1 MVEEML
7 EAGII
12 RPSQSS
18 YSAPV
23 VMVFKKDSS
32 WRMCPDYRELNKIT
46 IKDKFPIP
54 VIDELLDE
62 LHGAIYFTKLDL
74 RSGYHQ
80 IRMKEEDIPKT
91 TFRTHEGHYEFLVMP
106 FGLTNAPSTFQGL
119 MNSIFKPF
127 LRKFVLVFFDDILI
141 YSKSWEDHLQ
151 HVDKVLQLLKE
162 QQLYA
167 KPSKCFFGVKE
178 VEYLGHIVSHEGV
191 KVDPN
196 KIKAMMDWP
205 IPKTLKNLR
214 GFLGLTGYYR
224 KFVRNYGRIAAPLTA
239 LTKKD
244 AFSWTPEATKA
255 FEQLKEAMCTAPV
268 LTTPDF
274 TKTFIVECDAS
285 GNGIGAVLM
294 QEGRPL
300 AFESRPIK
308 GRDLH
313 KPIYEKEMMAILHA
327 LKKWRPYLIGRHF
340 KVKTDHDSLKYFL
353 EQRLSSEEQQKWVT
367 KILGYDFEIVYKK
380 GKQNVVADALSRKDE
395 DVEAFLCAISI
406 IQPDWII
413 EARDEWKNDEKVWT
427 LIERLQQDSG
437 ASDTFTWKND
447 SLWYKDRLYL
457 CKNSQLKQKVL
468 LELHTSPV
476 GGHSGFL
483 KTYHRVKKDFFWD
496 GLKTDVQRFV
506 AECLVC
512 QQNKVETIKTP
523 GLLQPLSIPS
533 QRWEEVS
540 MDFITG
546 LPKSEGKSVIMVI
559 VDRLTKYAHFCA
571 LSHPFKASTVATA
584 FMETVQKLH
593 GSPKIIVSDRDP
605 IFTGHFWTEL
615 FSCLGTQ
622 LAHSSSYHPQSDGQT
637 EIVNKCLEGY
647 LRCFVSDKQAQW
659 FKWLPLA
666 EWWYNTSFH
675 TATKMTPFMALY
687 GYHPP
692 SITSSL
698 KEKSKVQAVE
708 DHIENQQQVLQILK
722 DNLTMAQNRM
732 KQQAD
737 QHRSERSFEVGDWV
751 FLRLQPYKQM
761 SLKQAKKD
769 NKLSPKYYGPYK
781 VLQKIGTMAYKL
793 ELPASSRVH
802 PVFHVSCLKK
812 VIGDKIPVQTILPEL
827 DEEGKMILEPEAITD
842 TRIRQL
848 RNRSISE
855 YLIKWRK
862 LPAEDSTWEDESFIQ
877 KHPEL
882 LKRCGQHLSQGEGHV
897 KP

>member
-1 MVEEML
+1 LPKWPENCFEPFGKGGWPPISTWINIPDEHLIDVFIGTLKDNIQHEVRLWEPKSLENAFKVARNVESKNTAMATRRTYPNIDRENNAPSPKTPQPTAQICSLGVQTSKTSIPQDLQRIIDKHYKVFEYIPKGIPPTRNHDHEIHLIPGSVPPNIRPYRYPYAQKSEIEHMVEEML

-23 VMVFKKDSS
+23 VMVFKKDNS

-54 VIDELLDE
+54 MIDELLDE

-91 TFRTHEGHYEFLVMP
+91 AFRTHEGHYEFLVMP

-141 YSKSWEDHLQ
+141 YSKSWEDHVQ

-196 KIKAMMDWP
+196 KIKAMMDWT

-244 AFSWTPEATKA
+244 AFLWTPEATKV
-255 FEQLKEAMCTAPV
+255 FEQLKEVMCTAPV

-300 AFESRPIK
+300 AFESRPLK

-313 KPIYEKEMMAILHA
+313 KPIYEKEMMAILRA
-327 LKKWRPYLIGRHF
+327 LKKWCPYLIGRHF

-353 EQRLSSEEQQKWVT
+353 EQRLSSVLQQKWVT

-380 GKQNVVADALSRKDE
+380 GKKNVLADALSRKDE

-427 LIERLQQDSG
+427 LIQRLQQDSS

-496 GLKTDVQRFV
+496 GLKTNVQRFV
-506 AECLVC
+506 AECVVC

-533 QRWEEVS
+533 QHWEEVS

-584 FMETVQKLH
+584 FMETFQKLH

-615 FSCLGTQ
+615 FFLF
-622 LAHSSSYHPQSDGQT
+622 
-637 EIVNKCLEGY
+637 GY
-647 LRCFVSDKQAQW
+647 
-659 FKWLPLA
+659 
-666 EWWYNTSFH
+666 
-675 TATKMTPFMALY
+675 
-687 GYHPP
+687 
-692 SITSSL
+692 SIGS
-698 KEKSKVQAVE
+698 
-708 DHIENQQQVLQILK
+708 
-722 DNLTMAQNRM
+722 
-732 KQQAD
+732 
-737 QHRSERSFEVGDWV
+737 
-751 FLRLQPYKQM
+751 
-761 SLKQAKKD
+761 
-769 NKLSPKYYGPYK
+769 
-781 VLQKIGTMAYKL
+781 
-793 ELPASSRVH
+793 
-802 PVFHVSCLKK
+802 
-812 VIGDKIPVQTILPEL
+812 
-827 DEEGKMILEPEAITD
+827 
-842 TRIRQL
+842 
-848 RNRSISE
+848 
-855 YLIKWRK
+855 
-862 LPAEDSTWEDESFIQ
+862 
-877 KHPEL
+877 
-882 LKRCGQHLSQGEGHV
+882 
-897 KP
+897 

>member
-1 MVEEML
+1 L
-7 EAGII
+7 
-12 RPSQSS
+12 
-18 YSAPV
+18 
-23 VMVFKKDSS
+23 
-32 WRMCPDYRELNKIT
+32 
-46 IKDKFPIP
+46 
-54 VIDELLDE
+54 
-62 LHGAIYFTKLDL
+62 
-74 RSGYHQ
+74 
-80 IRMKEEDIPKT
+80 
-91 TFRTHEGHYEFLVMP
+91 
-106 FGLTNAPSTFQGL
+106 
-119 MNSIFKPF
+119 
-127 LRKFVLVFFDDILI
+127 LVFFDDILI
-141 YSKSWEDHLQ
+141 YSKSWEDHVQ

-178 VEYLGHIVSHEGV
+178 VECLGHIASHEGV

-224 KFVRNYGRIAAPLTA
+224 KFVRNYGRIAAPLTT

-244 AFSWTPEATKA
+244 AFSWTPEATKS
-255 FEQLKEAMCTAPV
+255 FEQLKEVMCKAPV

-300 AFESRPIK
+300 AFESRPLK

-340 KVKTDHDSLKYFL
+340 KVKTYHDSLKYFL

-406 IQPDWII
+406 IQPNWII
-413 EARDEWKNDEKVWT
+413 EARDEWKNDEKVCT
-427 LIERLQQDSG
+427 LIQRLQQDSS

-496 GLKTDVQRFV
+496 GFKTNVQRFV
-506 AECLVC
+506 AECVIC

-533 QRWEEVS
+533 QRWEEAS
-540 MDFITG
+540 MDFIIG

-605 IFTGHFWTEL
+605 IFTRHFWTEL
-615 FSCLGTQ
+615 FSCLCTQ
-622 LAHSSSYHPQSDGQT
+622 LAHSSSYHPQSD
-637 EIVNKCLEGY
+637 
-647 LRCFVSDKQAQW
+647 
-659 FKWLPLA
+659 
-666 EWWYNTSFH
+666 
-675 TATKMTPFMALY
+675 
-687 GYHPP
+687 
-692 SITSSL
+692 
-698 KEKSKVQAVE
+698 
-708 DHIENQQQVLQILK
+708 
-722 DNLTMAQNRM
+722 
-732 KQQAD
+732 
-737 QHRSERSFEVGDWV
+737 
-751 FLRLQPYKQM
+751 
-761 SLKQAKKD
+761 
-769 NKLSPKYYGPYK
+769 GPYK

-827 DEEGKMILEPEAITD
+827 DEEGKIILEPETITN

-877 KHPEL
+877 KHPKL
-882 LKRCGQHLSQGEGHV
+882 LKRCGQHLSQGEGAC
-897 KP
+897 